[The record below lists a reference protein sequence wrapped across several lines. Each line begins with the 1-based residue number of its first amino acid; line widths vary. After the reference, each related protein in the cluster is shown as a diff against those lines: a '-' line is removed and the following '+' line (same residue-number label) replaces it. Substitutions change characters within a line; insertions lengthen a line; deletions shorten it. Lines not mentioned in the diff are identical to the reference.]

1 MDYNQTQEETQEE
14 SLNIREIL
22 KPYIQRWYWFVIGVM
37 LTVVAAW
44 FFLRYSVPVY
54 NTESTLLIKEVKKS
68 SAGQPELSVVSE
80 LGGIGGMGTNSV
92 DNEIEILKSKK
103 LMLSVVRELGL
114 ETNVY
119 SKGKIKDAE
128 LFKETSPFIVRVISE
143 KRKGTYPQK
152 PVIVKINGNTIT
164 LKSEEF
170 KKTITADFNKSV
182 SMPFGVIMFQKNPDF
197 KSDTYKNSNTAGYGL
212 QFMSGI
218 DRARYYLS
226 LLNVTLVQ
234 KEATVLKISMN
245 YPVPDKAEKILERLA
260 VNYNREA
267 VADKNSEAQK
277 TAEFIDERIILIGEE
292 LGKVESQ
299 KEDFKV
305 KNNIA
310 DIQTEAVLSLET
322 AMTTRQKQ
330 LENESQLELINSLLA
345 TINRQGNY
353 QVLPLNVGLS
363 DEGTSSNI
371 ATYNQ
376 LVIDR
381 SRLLENSTAANP
393 VVQDI
398 TSQVNS
404 MRSSILQSLQKSRAA
419 LQISRNNITGEQNR
433 LSGRISK
440 IPVQEKLFRSIERQQ
455 NIKEQLYLLLLQK
468 REEAA
473 ISLKIAAPKARIVDD
488 PLTNPAPVSPK
499 KMIIFLVALIIG
511 LLIPFA
517 VIYLLELFNN
527 KVKSKHDLEKLAEGA
542 TVIGELPSLEKGDSE
557 IVQINDLSPLAEAFR
572 ILITNMNFMLPKNKK
587 GHVVFVTSTVKG
599 EGKTFTSVNLALTL
613 ATPRKK
619 VVIIGSDIRNPQLQ
633 RYNESRRGLVGLS
646 EFMYD
651 DEMVASE
658 IIHPTT
664 FNPNCDVIYSGAITP
679 NPAELLSNGRY
690 QELINSLK
698 PLYDYIILDT
708 APLMLVTDSFLIADV
723 ADVTVYVTRSGYT
736 EKELVGFINKQ
747 IKDKRIKNVGLVLND
762 VSKMNSGYGYGYKYG
777 YGYAEDQKKSFLQR
791 IFKK

>member
-14 SLNIREIL
+14 SLNIREII
-22 KPYIQRWYWFVIGVM
+22 KPYIHRWYWFVIGAI
-37 LTVVAAW
+37 LTVILAW
-44 FFLRYSVPVY
+44 FFLRYSIPVY
-54 NTESTLLIKEVKKS
+54 STESTLLIKEVKKS
-68 SAGQPELSVVSE
+68 SAGQPELSVISE

-114 ETNVY
+114 ETNIY

-128 LFKETSPFIVRVISE
+128 LYKESSPFIVRVISE
-143 KRKGTYPQK
+143 KPKTTYPGK
-152 PVIVKINGNTIT
+152 AILAKINGNQIT
-164 LKSEEF
+164 LESESF
-170 KKTITADFNKSV
+170 KKVIKTEFNKSV
-182 SMPFGVIMFQKNPDF
+182 SMPFGVIMFEKNPVF
-197 KSDTYKNSNTAGYGL
+197 RSDPSKNNTKEGYKL

-226 LLNVTLVQ
+226 LLTVTLVQ
-234 KEATVLKISMN
+234 KEATVLKLGMN
-245 YPVPDKAEKILERLA
+245 YPVPDKAEKILDRLA

-310 DIQTEAVLSLET
+310 DIQTEAELSLET

-330 LENESQLELINSLLA
+330 LENESQLELINSLLG

-371 ATYNQ
+371 AIYNQ
-376 LVIDR
+376 LVIER
-381 SRLLENSTAANP
+381 NRLLENSTTVNP

-404 MRSSILQSLQKSRAA
+404 MRSSVIQSLQKSRSA
-419 LQISRNNITGEQNR
+419 LEISRNNILGEQGR

-488 PLTNPAPVSPK
+488 PLTNPVPVSPK
-499 KMIIFLVALIIG
+499 KMIIYLAALIVGI
-511 LLIPFA
+511 LLPFIA
-517 VIYLLELFNN
+517 IYLLELFNN
-527 KVKSKHDLEKLAEGA
+527 KIKSKNDLEKLVEGA
-542 TVIGELPSLEKGDSE
+542 TVIGELPSLEKGDPE
-557 IVQINDLSPLAEAFR
+557 IVQVNDLSPLAEAFR
-572 ILITNMNFMLPKNKK
+572 ILITNINFMLPKNKK
-587 GHVVFVTSTVKG
+587 GHVIFVTSTVKG

-651 DEMVASE
+651 DEMTASE
-658 IIHPTT
+658 IIHPTS
-664 FNPNCDVIYSGAITP
+664 FNPYCDVIYSGAITP
-679 NPAELLSNGRY
+679 NPTELLSNGRY
-690 QELINSLK
+690 QELIESLK

-708 APLMLVTDSFLIADV
+708 APLMLVTDSFLISDV
-723 ADVTVYVTRSGYT
+723 ADATVYVTRSGYT
-736 EKELVGFINKQ
+736 EKELIGFINKQ
-747 IKDKRIKNVGLVLND
+747 IKDKKIKNVGLVLND

-777 YGYAEDQKKSFLQR
+777 YGYAADQKKTFLQKLFR
-791 IFKK
+791 K